1 MVLCRELKIFH
12 GKFKS
17 KRKISFIYCQAV
29 DFNSASIDF
38 PQFLPEFG
46 SRMEGDESRNILVI
60 LCAQLQDFFNG
71 IFFFLKKGIFK
82 P

>member
-12 GKFKS
+12 GKFNLKEKTS
-17 KRKISFIYCQAV
+17 YCQAV

-46 SRMEGDESRNILVI
+46 SRMEEGDESRNILVI
-60 LCAQLQDFFNG
+60 LCAQLQDFFQWN
-71 IFFFLKKGIFK
+71 IFFLKKRNF
-82 P
+82 